1 VDFVSMPCY
10 AHSFGGLGGPSVQ
23 SNAGIGIAFDL
34 RCVTSKSCCSNFA
47 AGASFHFQAFAR
59 FFPKGGLFRL
69 SSTQTTQNAG
79 PDQVEVRWAVKSA
92 EIVQREQAASG
103 TLPSQR
109 VQLFL
114 KFKS

>member
-1 VDFVSMPCY
+1 MVNSLFRAGVDFVSMPCY

-34 RCVTSKSCCSNFA
+34 RCVTSKSCCSSFA

-69 SSTQTTQNAG
+69 SSTQTTQ
-79 PDQVEVRWAVKSA
+79 RWTRSS
-92 EIVQREQAASG
+92 RSPLG
-103 TLPSQR
+103 C
-109 VQLFL
+109 
-114 KFKS
+114 